1 MKKIIFILFYYI
13 ILWNV
18 NLLAQEKDISG
29 HYVHSDYRWSID
41 IENNT
46 FVFALNQHPDAIIY
60 YNDTLAKC
68 TWEWIDKDFILIK
81 SESPT
86 NIALAD
92 MKVKQYSDSTFQDSI
107 IINFRIPYDR
117 GKLGIFIHDD
127 RYRVHKYMCSPKQ
140 YSIKI
145 PKDIKKFSF
154 EIRPEE
160 YFEEG
165 NGKYYGVL
173 LFDPIVDYKIENGMN
188 IIEFNIPKLTNSFF
202 EQYYIVDE
210 YVRIKNNCIYW
221 KGEVFK
227 KR

>member
-1 MKKIIFILFYYI
+1 MKHIFYILCCLLCLNVD
-13 ILWNV
+13 LW
-18 NLLAQEKDISG
+18 AQKKDISG
-29 HYVHSDYRWSID
+29 HYVHSEYGWSID

-46 FVFALNQHPDAIIY
+46 FVYALNQHPDAIIY

-86 NIALAD
+86 DIALAN
-92 MKVKQYSDSTFQDSI
+92 MKVKQYSDTTFQDSL

-117 GKLGIFIHDD
+117 GKLRIFILDD
-127 RYRVHKYMCSPKQ
+127 RFPIHKYMCSPKQ

-154 EIRPEE
+154 EIRPEG

-173 LFDPIVDYKIENGMN
+173 LFDSVVDFEIENGMN

-210 YVRIKNNCIYW
+210 YVRVKNNCIYW
-221 KGEVFK
+221 RGEVFK